1 MSGNWGFEEGFYHFL
16 IDDTGSLGLNCL
28 GSNVACADHL
38 LSLLESGI
46 WVHTLQSACVQ
57 PPGTVPGT
65 ESLMRSSRG
74 QRFSRV
80 ATTSSGRMKCVLC
93 ELGLLET
100 RAWFPLSVAPRGSS
114 LC

>member
-65 ESLMRSSRG
+65 ESP
-74 QRFSRV
+74 
-80 ATTSSGRMKCVLC
+80 A
-93 ELGLLET
+93 LLL
-100 RAWFPLSVAPRGSS
+100 RAALLPCRHDQQWENEVRPV
-114 LC
+114 